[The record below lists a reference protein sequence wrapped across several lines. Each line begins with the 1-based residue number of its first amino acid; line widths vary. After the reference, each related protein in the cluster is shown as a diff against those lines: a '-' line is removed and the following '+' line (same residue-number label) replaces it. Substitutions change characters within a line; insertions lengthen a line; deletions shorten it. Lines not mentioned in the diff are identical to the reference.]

1 MDNIQAAILNFRLTR
16 IKKIISKRRNNA
28 AYFYKK
34 LDKKYVFFPPEK
46 KHEYNTYHTFVIQVP
61 NRDKLKK
68 FLKDKKIL
76 TYIHYPIPI
85 HRQKAYKKMKFRT
98 LPLPVTELQSKQI
111 LSIPVHHNLTN
122 KQLKYIVNT
131 INSFYK
137 YEKSA

>member
-1 MDNIQAAILNFRLTR
+1 M
-16 IKKIISKRRNNA
+16 
-28 AYFYKK
+28 
-34 LDKKYVFFPPEK
+34 
-46 KHEYNTYHTFVIQVP
+46 P

-122 KQLKYIVNT
+122 KQLKYILIPEYLHIEQLFNEDGYFGNLLSYFKNWLLK
-131 INSFYK
+131 IKLYH
-137 YEKSA
+137 